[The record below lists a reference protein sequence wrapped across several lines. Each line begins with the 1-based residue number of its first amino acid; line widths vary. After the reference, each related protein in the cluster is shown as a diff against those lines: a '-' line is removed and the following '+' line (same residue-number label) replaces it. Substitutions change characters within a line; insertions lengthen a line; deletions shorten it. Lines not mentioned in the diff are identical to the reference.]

1 MQKRKLLLSLVAL
14 CSIVGMGITSCN
26 NEPVQG
32 PQGEQGPVGPQGP
45 AGENGENGE
54 DGSLILTGEGKPA
67 DTLGKDTD
75 VYIDSTTGD
84 LYQKEN
90 GSWTLVMNIKGED
103 GEDGHDG
110 SNGSNGSDGQDG
122 KTAYSNTV
130 LPTTNGVIIPSIGS
144 GIPGEDSVTFTY
156 VPDENYTLE
165 QTSIISQEDTITL
178 KNGDE
183 GLKVNG
189 DGSFSYTTTMVE
201 GGFVVSA
208 TFKSVSNVTVGG
220 DSSTTG
226 LNTTAENNDQIVN
239 ITGDGTEISNVSEI
253 SYASN
258 DAQITLTNLDVL
270 ASADGSKKI
279 VVSGDNNTITI
290 DSTTTL
296 SGFSLEI
303 SGKNNTVII
312 EEGGKTSFTS
322 ISIAG
327 EGTTISGSY
336 ANSGEETSVTEP
348 STYDCLGTVTV
359 SANDVTLNG
368 VSLEGRLKVGT
379 ETILDL
385 FTMKNCYYKA
395 NGEEKSNAYIPLNVK
410 EVHIE
415 DNIFNAT
422 NAVYNLLE
430 FGNVNAKFDIKS
442 GSTIKNNTFDMNGAR
457 HNAINAYCF
466 EQGELDFSGNIFK
479 NIDMANTNP
488 VRLSNYTKDG
498 DTITEGSIKI
508 NLSNSEVEIS
518 GYSQTEPYNSYV
530 LLQSDTDTE
539 HIEEFN
545 LLFNNVIFKDES
557 GSRVLTNS
565 EPVDASR
572 ESEKCVYIKDVFYT
586 YGTTNLPIYTIDDTT
601 NYSVNIMDYTDS
613 YGGTNGTVI
622 PSKLTAKVGE
632 EIVINVTCD
641 DKYYLTSFKVFNN
654 NEEVDLASCV
664 TLNDDGTYSIKL
676 TMLEGGLRVEPKIS
690 RGTNAQNM
698 INYFEDGTFYY
709 GGIVDAFGN
718 LVSKGYDFGKLFES
732 GDGSKEKPLVIIN
745 ENQLSNL
752 KNPTYANAGAIY
764 FELGANIVTED
775 YLNLSNRTNTYLD
788 LNGYT
793 LTLTTRQ
800 AEDRA
805 DYNSIVKDDSSL
817 LIENGEIVYNGFSRE
832 TAAFQVS
839 NNASLSFNNVKLT
852 TNGVGITAF
861 GTNSKIDL
869 NGSIIVSD
877 KHAISTNNQETQN
890 ATVSITNSK
899 LISYEGSG
907 VLCNVPSDFTITDS
921 KIYGKGQAV
930 FARGGNLTLENCD
943 LYLAPNDDS
952 NDTYETSDWSSGNS
966 APQAFIVVGDRWTDG
981 RTTSYDADKNLT
993 LTNVRFYQ
1001 EAELVDAENV
1011 EDLLTRMEEVPTDS
1025 EGSETV
1031 ECYKIYAY
1039 LTSDEEI
1046 KASIIL
1052 DELTNSRINTG
1063 EGTTEYYNNGKVSF
1077 DTL

>member
-1 MQKRKLLLSLVAL
+1 MYLN
-14 CSIVGMGITSCN
+14 TT
-26 NEPVQG
+26 
-32 PQGEQGPVGPQGP
+32 
-45 AGENGENGE
+45 NG
-54 DGSLILTGEGKPA
+54 
-67 DTLGKDTD
+67 D
-75 VYIDSTTGD
+75 V
-84 LYQKEN
+84 YQKEES
-90 GSWTLVMNIKGED
+90 GWTLVMNIKGED
-103 GEDGHDG
+103 GQDGEDG

-239 ITGDGTEISNVSEI
+239 ITGDGTEISNVNEI

-336 ANSGEETSVTEP
+336 AISGEETSVTEP

-395 NGEEKSNAYIPLNVK
+395 NGEEESNAYIPLNVK
-410 EVHIE
+410 GVHIE

-466 EQGELDFSGNIFK
+466 EQGEFDFSGNIFK
-479 NIDMANTNP
+479 NVDMANTNP
-488 VRLSNYTKDG
+488 VRLSNYTEDG
-498 DTITEGSIKI
+498 DTITEGSVKI

-518 GYSQTEPYNSYV
+518 GYSQTEPYNTYV

-545 LLFNNVIFKDES
+545 LLFNNVTFKDES

-565 EPVDASR
+565 EPVDAST

-601 NYSVNIMDYTDS
+601 IYPISIVEFTNI
-613 YGGTNGTVI
+613 YGEVYGTVI
-622 PSKLTAKVGE
+622 PSKLAAKAGE
-632 EIVINVTCD
+632 EIVIKVTCGS
-641 DKYYLTSFKVFNN
+641 KCYLTSFKVFNN
-654 NEEVDLASCV
+654 DKEIDLDGCV
-664 TLNDDGTYSIKL
+664 TLNEDGTYSIKL
-676 TMLEGGLRVEPKIS
+676 TMPEGGLHVESKIS
-690 RGTNAQNM
+690 KGSNAETL
-698 INYFEDGTFYY
+698 INYFEDGAFYT
-709 GGIVDAFGN
+709 GGILDAFGN
-718 LVSKGYDFGKLFES
+718 LVSKGSFLLKAFER
-732 GDGSKEKPLVIIN
+732 GDGSKENPLVITN
-745 ENQLSNL
+745 EKQLRSLSNS
-752 KNPTYANAGAIY
+752 TYEAAGAIY
-764 FELGANIVTED
+764 FELGADIVTEN
-775 YLNLSNRTNTYLD
+775 YLNLSSRTNTYLN
-788 LNGYT
+788 LNRYT
-793 LTLTTRQ
+793 LTLTTSQ
-800 AEDRA
+800 AKDGA
-805 DYNSIVKDDSSL
+805 DYNSIVKDDSLL

-869 NGSIIVSD
+869 NDSTIVSD
-877 KHAISTNNQETQN
+877 KHAISTNNQETEN
-890 ATVSITNSK
+890 ATVSIKNSK

-907 VLCNVPSDFTITDS
+907 VLCNVPSDFTISDS

-943 LYLAPNDDS
+943 LYLAPNDNS
-952 NDTYETSDWSSGNS
+952 NDTYESSDWSSGNS
-966 APQAFIVVGDRWTDG
+966 APQAFIVVGDRWDDRG
-981 RTTSYDADKNLT
+981 TTPYDADKNLT

-1001 EAELVDAENV
+1001 ETELVNAGNV

-1052 DELTNSRINTG
+1052 DELTNSRI
-1063 EGTTEYYNNGKVSF
+1063 GTTEYYNNGKVSF
-1077 DTL
+1077 TIL